1 MNEVSVLFVC
11 MGNICRSPTGEG
23 VFRHYVR
30 DAEYDDVI
38 RIDSAGM
45 SGYHVGAQADDRM
58 RAAAIKRGYQLDSIA
73 RQVRWEDIDMF
84 ELIVPMDHENL
95 ADLERLAGGD
105 QPHIRLLGTFLD
117 ESFDNYNAP
126 AVPDPYYGGDSGFD
140 AVLDLIERACP
151 PMLEHCLT
159 LLNVD

>member
-1 MNEVSVLFVC
+1 
-11 MGNICRSPTGEG
+11 
-23 VFRHYVR
+23 
-30 DAEYDDVI
+30 
-38 RIDSAGM
+38 
-45 SGYHVGAQADDRM
+45 
-58 RAAAIKRGYQLDSIA
+58 
-73 RQVRWEDIDMF
+73 
-84 ELIVPMDHENL
+84 
-95 ADLERLAGGD
+95 
-105 QPHIRLLGTFLD
+105 LLGTFLD